1 MYSGRTRSAGQES
14 GAPMAKR
21 AKTKTKAKPA
31 VAPARARANATAV
44 SKKAAAVATVA
55 TKAPPIGKAKANTAM
70 GPAKT
75 ATATPSTTGTGDIK
89 RSARLSNKATKEKV
103 ATGAPVLDSAK
114 FHAFSTGQAA
124 QLMSSLLS
132 TSKETPRLA
141 EEERLASEAV
151 AAKATEELRL
161 SPGAATTVEAAA
173 AEPTERDSA
182 GESIPGGT
190 AVGSEQPVKDGSVL
204 SEHEIKLLS
213 GLATPSD
220 RPPMTQILSGYPIT
234 TDGWDVPIDTLLE
247 ASSAQKRSVSLT
259 AKFLDFMKESRSKCK
274 AQMGTMPATWEV
286 IRDFLLEAGQT
297 GGRITRNV
305 QCKRPLNECN
315 NQKCCPREYA
325 HGTMV
330 TYHAKLKAAGELQE
344 YPSLFEGDHW
354 ASWLKKFGK
363 RQQKNNRHPM
373 PAPALLLNVAE
384 DLAAETLGWIA
395 AALDENL
402 PEIFCPLAQFFVLFC
417 FDVHSGRRTIDISK
431 IQAANTHIVGQ
442 GSPQERWLIGIVDNK
457 CNIPPATLTFQKV
470 DSPTCP
476 ITAANLYLDCMKEAN
491 LEIGGPTGSPFLFPR
506 IFFPQAH
513 GRFPEI
519 GPHRQ
524 TKRPGESGL
533 HNVGKWEHA
542 QTADANV
549 WLSKVIR
556 RCDDGGARI
565 NIDFTIHGT
574 RGAAA
579 MVSLASQRKLS
590 SINAQQGWTSDS
602 EQAKAYGRLLQL
614 EQISTPAVLDV
625 DQIKSFL
632 QQDLVKFHNLA

>member
-1 MYSGRTRSAGQES
+1 MYSGRTRSAGQTE
-14 GAPMAKR
+14 GPRAKR
-21 AKTKTKAKPA
+21 ANTNTN
-31 VAPARARANATAV
+31 V
-44 SKKAAAVATVA
+44 KAA
-55 TKAPPIGKAKANTAM
+55 IG
-70 GPAKT
+70 PEKT
-75 ATATPSTTGTGDIK
+75 ATATSSTSGIGGSK
-89 RSARLSNKATKEKV
+89 RSVRLSNKVAKEK
-103 ATGAPVLDSAK
+103 AGASGQAPVPAK
-114 FHAFSTGQAA
+114 FQAFSTGQAT
-124 QLMSSLLS
+124 QLMGGLLAAD
-132 TSKETPRLA
+132 TETLRRA
-141 EEERLASEAV
+141 EEERLASEAA

-161 SPGAATTVEAAA
+161 RLVAAATVEAAD
-173 AEPTERDSA
+173 AESTERDSA
-182 GESIPGGT
+182 AKSIPGGT
-190 AVGSEQPVKDGSVL
+190 AAGSKPPIEDGSVL
-204 SEHEIKLLS
+204 SEHEIRLLS

-220 RPPMTQILSGYPIT
+220 RPPMMQILSGYPIT

-259 AKFLDFMKESRSKCK
+259 AKFLEYMNESRSKCK
-274 AQMGTMPATWEV
+274 AKMGTMPVSWEV
-286 IRDFLLEAGQT
+286 IRDYLLEAGQT

-305 QCKRPLNECN
+305 QCKRPPNECN
-315 NQKCCPREYA
+315 NQQCCPREYA
-325 HGTMV
+325 HGTLV
-330 TYHAKLKAAGELQE
+330 TYYAKLKAADELQQ

-373 PAPALLLNVAE
+373 PAPALLFNVAE
-384 DLAAETLGWIA
+384 DLAAESLGWIE
-395 AALDENL
+395 AALEENL
-402 PEIFCPLAQFFVLFC
+402 PEVYCPLAQFFGLFC

-431 IQAANTHIVGQ
+431 IQAANTHIVGR
-442 GSPQERWLIGIVDNK
+442 GSSQERWLIGIVDNK
-457 CNIPPATLTFQKV
+457 CNIPPATLTFQGV

-476 ITAANLYLDCMKEAN
+476 IKAANLYLHCMKEAN
-491 LEIGGPTGSPFLFPR
+491 LEIGGTTGSPFLFPR

-533 HNVGKWEHA
+533 HPVGKWEHA

-556 RCDDGGARI
+556 RCDGGGTRI
-565 NIDFTIHGT
+565 SIDFTIHGT

>member
-1 MYSGRTRSAGQES
+1 MYSGRTRSAGQTE
-14 GAPMAKR
+14 GPRAKR
-21 AKTKTKAKPA
+21 AKAKTKTD
-31 VAPARARANATAV
+31 TAGDPE
-44 SKKAAAVATVA
+44 KAAAISSATGFGGSKRSVRLAIKVA
-55 TKAPPIGKAKANTAM
+55 KGKAVASSQAPD
-70 GPAKT
+70 PAK
-75 ATATPSTTGTGDIK
+75 
-89 RSARLSNKATKEKV
+89 LQ
-103 ATGAPVLDSAK
+103 
-114 FHAFSTGQAA
+114 AFSAGQAT
-124 QLMSSLLS
+124 QLMGSLLS
-132 TSKETPRLA
+132 TDKETRRCA
-141 EEERLASEAV
+141 EEERLAVETA
-151 AAKATEELRL
+151 AAKAAEESRLRL
-161 SPGAATTVEAAA
+161 AAAITVEATT
-173 AEPTERDSA
+173 AEATERDSA
-182 GESIPGGT
+182 AKSTPGGSAMGNT
-190 AVGSEQPVKDGSVL
+190 PLSGDGSVL
-204 SEHEIKLLS
+204 SEHEIRLLS
-213 GLATPSD
+213 GLVTPSD
-220 RPPMTQILSGYPIT
+220 RPPMTLILSGYPIT

-259 AKFLDFMKESRSKCK
+259 AKFLEFMEESRSKCK
-274 AQMGTMPATWEV
+274 AKMGTMLVTWEV
-286 IRDFLLEAGQT
+286 IRDYLLEAGRT

-305 QCKRPLNECN
+305 QCRRPPNECN
-315 NQKCCPREYA
+315 DQKCCPREYA

-330 TYHAKLKAAGELQE
+330 TYYAKLKAAEELGA

-354 ASWLKKFGK
+354 AAWLKKFGK

-373 PAPALLLNVAE
+373 PAPALLFNVAE

-395 AALDENL
+395 AALEENL
-402 PEIFCPLAQFFVLFC
+402 PEVYCPLSQFFGLFC

-431 IQAANTHIVGQ
+431 IQAANTHIVGR

-457 CNIPPATLTFQKV
+457 CNIPPATLTFQGV

-476 ITAANLYLDCMKEAN
+476 IKAANLYLHCMKEAN
-491 LEIGGPTGSPFLFPR
+491 LEIGGTTGSPFLFPR

-533 HNVGKWEHA
+533 HAVGKWEHA

-556 RCDDGGARI
+556 RCDGGGTRI
-565 NIDFTIHGT
+565 SIDFTIHGT